1 MLESK
6 DNKESFSSRS
16 VGDKFILWVIV
27 CQLAQIRNPFPRS
40 VFNVLFFL
48 ASCKTEP
55 KNEHIDHSEKHH
67 SLSPFLHELVCQ
79 RTN

>member
-27 CQLAQIRNPFPRS
+27 CQLAQIKNPFPRS

-55 KNEHIDHSEKHH
+55 KNEHIDHRKSITVCP
-67 SLSPFLHELVCQ
+67 PFSK
-79 RTN
+79 N